1 MVCATTAVAVSLSI
15 SVPANAEA
23 PGPFGSL
30 GSTGSTGSLGSAACS
45 SSAAPRDPL
54 GMSMLDTADQRA
66 VETAARA
73 LVDLPAV
80 VDAERTLIEKLR
92 QTPSH
97 ADPATAADLEGYAAG
112 LAWSQ
117 ATKVARE
124 LDPLPRAVWGQ
135 QPNGRYGLD
144 NPDNVYRTISVDGTG
159 SFVVT
164 GRRNSSFD
172 VYFQLMDAGAG
183 DGTLGNTLGFLSGD
197 RLLTEP
203 DGSFTITL
211 SPEPATGTGNHI
223 QLLPGAKHLVVRDT
237 LSDWGSQNP
246 TTLSVS
252 RTAGTFTPPSYDPE
266 QEVARLVAA
275 HGDFWNA
282 YVEGL
287 GAIPVGGL
295 QPPRPSQGGLPGQVS
310 AFGRFAPR
318 DDEATVITVDRADAG
333 YLGLQLGNYWFTSL
347 NYWDHNSS
355 FNGAQSVPDAD
366 GKVTFVLSKRDP
378 GVCNWIDPVDHGA
391 VLLFLRWQNL
401 PDDRTPARPVVTTV
415 PFAQLDSSLDPAV
428 ARATPADRIQQLIE
442 RRISFDRRGASL
454 P

>member
-1 MVCATTAVAVSLSI
+1 
-15 SVPANAEA
+15 
-23 PGPFGSL
+23 
-30 GSTGSTGSLGSAACS
+30 
-45 SSAAPRDPL
+45 
-54 GMSMLDTADQRA
+54 MLDTADQRA
-66 VETAARA
+66 VEAAARR
-73 LVDLPAV
+73 LVELPAV
-80 VDAERTLIEKLR
+80 ADAQRMLADKLR
-92 QTPSH
+92 QTPFR
-97 ADPATAADLEGYAAG
+97 ADPATAAELDRYVAG

-124 LDPLPRAVWGQ
+124 IDPQPRVLWGQ

-144 NPDNVYRTISVDGTG
+144 NPDNIYRTISVDDSG

-172 VYFQLMDAGAG
+172 VYFQLMDASAG
-183 DGTLGNTLGFLSGD
+183 DGTLGNTLGFLGGD
-197 RLLTEP
+197 QLRTAP

-211 SPEPATGTGNHI
+211 SPEPTVGTENHI
-223 QLLPGAKHLVVRDT
+223 QLRPGAKVLVVRDT
-237 LSDWGSQNP
+237 LSDWGSQMP
-246 TTLSVS
+246 TTLNVT
-252 RTAGTFTPPSYDPE
+252 RTSGTPRPPSYDPG
-266 QEVARLVAA
+266 QEIARLIAA
-275 HGDFWNA
+275 HGDFWNT
-282 YVEGL
+282 YVDQL

-347 NYWDHNSS
+347 NYWDHTSSVNS
-355 FNGAQSVPDAD
+355 AQSVPDED
-366 GKVTFVLSKRDP
+366 GTVTFVLSTRDP
-378 GVCNWIDPVDHGA
+378 GVCNWIDPVDHGQ

-401 PDDRTPARPVVTTV
+401 PDGRTPARPVVTTV
-415 PFAQLDSSLDPAV
+415 PFAQLDSALDPAV

-442 RRISFDRRGASL
+442 RRASFDRRGASL

>member
-1 MVCATTAVAVSLSI
+1 
-15 SVPANAEA
+15 
-23 PGPFGSL
+23 
-30 GSTGSTGSLGSAACS
+30 
-45 SSAAPRDPL
+45 
-54 GMSMLDTADQRA
+54 MLDTADQRA
-66 VETAARA
+66 VEATAHR
-73 LVDLPAV
+73 LVELPAV
-80 VDAERTLIEKLR
+80 ADAAGTLVERLR
-92 QTPSH
+92 QTSFDS
-97 ADPATAADLEGYAAG
+97 DPATAADLDEYVAG
-112 LAWSQ
+112 LVWSQ

-124 LDPLPRAVWGQ
+124 IDAQPRVLWGQ

-144 NPDNVYRTISVDGTG
+144 NPDNIYRTISVDDSS

-183 DGTLGNTLGFLSGD
+183 DGTLGNTLGFLAGD
-197 RLLTEP
+197 RLRTEP

-211 SPEPATGTGNHI
+211 SPEPAAGSGNHI
-223 QLLPGAKHLVVRDT
+223 QLLPGAKVLVVRDT
-237 LSDWGSQNP
+237 LSDWASQNP
-246 TTLSVS
+246 TTLNVA
-252 RTAGTFTPPSYDPE
+252 RTAGTPASPSYDPG
-266 QEVARLVAA
+266 QEIARLIAA

-282 YVEGL
+282 YVDQL

-318 DDEATVITVDRADAG
+318 EDEATVITVDRADAG
-333 YLGLQLGNYWFTSL
+333 YLGMQLGNYWFTSL

-355 FNGAQSVPDAD
+355 FNSAQSIPDAD
-366 GKVTFVLSKRDP
+366 GTVTFVLSMRDP
-378 GVCNWIDPVDHGA
+378 GVCNWIDPVDHGQ

-401 PDDRTPARPVVTTV
+401 PDGRIPSRPVVTTV
-415 PFAQLDSSLDPAV
+415 PLAQLDSVLDSTV

-442 RRISFDRRGASL
+442 RRVSFDRRGASL